1 MMIMTV
7 EDEDEDEEEDE
18 IALLYVN
25 PFAVRRRE

>member
-7 EDEDEDEEEDE
+7 EDEEEDEEEDE

>member
-1 MMIMTV
+1 MTV
-7 EDEDEDEEEDE
+7 EDEEEEEEEEEDE

>member
-1 MMIMTV
+1 MTV
-7 EDEDEDEEEDE
+7 EDEEEDEEEDE